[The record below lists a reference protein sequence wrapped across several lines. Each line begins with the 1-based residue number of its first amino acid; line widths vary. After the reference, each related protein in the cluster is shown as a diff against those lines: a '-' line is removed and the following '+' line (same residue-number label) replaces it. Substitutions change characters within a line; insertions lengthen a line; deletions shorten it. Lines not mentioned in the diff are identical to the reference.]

1 VSATQTSV
9 ARAVVE
15 RAVKSYVECTRCQTF
30 PTKFAFQQIALDVRY
45 FAEHALVPFMPVA
58 QFSADGRERR
68 RIDAAL
74 AELRAAC
81 VERAADP
88 TPMDDAIADRILQ
101 RAKTKR

>member
-1 VSATQTSV
+1 
-9 ARAVVE
+9 
-15 RAVKSYVECTRCQTF
+15 
-30 PTKFAFQQIALDVRY
+30 
-45 FAEHALVPFMPVA
+45 MPVA